1 MTQEE
6 KIDALM
12 EMVKD
17 LKSQLDKQDG
27 QNNNFI
33 NRRGTSPFR

>member
-12 EMVKD
+12 EMVKEN
-17 LKSQLDKQDG
+17 SRQDG